1 MKKRMLTGLICLAM
15 IAFLSAVAVASGAGE
30 AVIPAEESVIVGT
43 IMQDNQIV
51 DQDGQS
57 YVIKQIKEG
66 DDLIELVGK
75 KVQIKGTVL
84 EADGQKTIEM
94 VSYELIEEQ
103 K

>member
-1 MKKRMLTGLICLAM
+1 MKKRMFTGLMCLAM
-15 IAFLSAVAVASGAGE
+15 IAFLSAVAVASEE

-57 YVIKQIKEG
+57 YVIKPIKEG
-66 DDLIELVGK
+66 DNIIELVGK

-94 VSYELIEEQ
+94 VSYELVEE
-103 K
+103 